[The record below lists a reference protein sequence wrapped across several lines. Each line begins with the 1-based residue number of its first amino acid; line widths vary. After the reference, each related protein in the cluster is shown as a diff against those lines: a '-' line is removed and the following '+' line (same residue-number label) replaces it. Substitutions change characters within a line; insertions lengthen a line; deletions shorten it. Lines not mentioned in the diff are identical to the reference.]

1 MASLARRNL
10 FHDKVRFAVTLAGI
24 VFSVVLTSI
33 QLGLFIGF
41 TTATSNIIDNS
52 RADLWVASKDLT
64 HIENGLPFSERKLY
78 QVLATPGV
86 ESAQKQIIQFG
97 SWKRPNGAVESITLV
112 GFNPDGVMGGP
123 WNIVSGSIQ
132 DLKTADT
139 VLIDELYRDKLGVTH
154 LGQTVEIG
162 GYRARVVGF
171 TRNIRTF
178 TTAPPVFSSFKNAQ
192 NYGGLKEEQTAYILV
207 KALPGI
213 DLTELKEE
221 LMARLKDVDVYT
233 TAEFSRK
240 QKFYWMFGTGAG
252 FTVLIAALLGL
263 LVGVVVVAQ
272 TIYAATVD
280 HIREYGTLKA
290 MGGSNGYLYRVIIK
304 QATISGLIGYAIG
317 MAISLIPIYL
327 SQRGTTAIILP
338 WQMGFGLLGLTLLM
352 CIGASMVS
360 INKVTQID
368 PAMVFKG

>member
-10 FHDKVRFAVTLAGI
+10 FHDKVRFAVTLTGI

-52 RADLWVASKDLT
+52 RADLWVTSKELT

-97 SWKRPNGAVESITLV
+97 SWKRSNGAVESITLV
-112 GFNPDGVMGGP
+112 GFNLDGVMGGP
-123 WNIVSGSIQ
+123 WNIISGSIQ
-132 DLKTADT
+132 NLKTADAII
-139 VLIDELYRDKLGVTH
+139 IDELYRDKLGVTH

-192 NYGGLKEEQTAYILV
+192 NYGGLREDQTVYILV
-207 KALPGI
+207 KARAGVDI
-213 DLTELKEE
+213 KELKKE
-221 LMARLKDVDVYT
+221 LISRLRDVDVYT

-252 FTVLIAALLGL
+252 FTVLIAALLGF

-272 TIYAATVD
+272 TLYAATVD

-290 MGGSNGYLYRVIIK
+290 MGASNGYLYRVIIK
-304 QATISGLIGYAIG
+304 QATISGLIGYAVG
-317 MAISLIPIYL
+317 MAISLIPIYI

-338 WQMGFGLLGLTLLM
+338 WQMGFGLLVLTLLM
-352 CIGASMVS
+352 CIGASLVS